1 MRNYLVIFNF
11 FLIVLISC
19 SKDKI
24 IQEKTKEST
33 IYEIIDND
41 INYSILSTALRITK
55 LDEVLKSDDVFTLY
69 APHDIAFMN
78 FLINSGYGSLQEVP
92 ESDLKKILLN
102 HLMEGELEY
111 RNFKTGYFKT
121 LAKKNQSDEFLSI
134 YINQVRMR
142 VNINGSS
149 RIIQGNVRGSNGIIH
164 VVNSV
169 IPIPSLSTFIMADPY
184 LYNLS
189 LAFSIDDFD
198 NNFISLL
205 SNSFDDKPAGIT
217 LFAPINN
224 AFADF
229 LSKLEVDRLSFID
242 TPSLLQT
249 LNNHITE
256 NSYLLKDL
264 SDNLVIS
271 TLRDDLK
278 VKNFDGIK
286 LIDQNNREIDIIYN
300 DIQAN
305 NGIIHIIDKVIM

>member
-1 MRNYLVIFNF
+1 ML
-11 FLIVLISC
+11 
-19 SKDKI
+19 
-24 IQEKTKEST
+24 E
-33 IYEIIDND
+33 
-41 INYSILSTALRITK
+41 
-55 LDEVLKSDDVFTLY
+55 
-69 APHDIAFMN
+69 
-78 FLINSGYGSLQEVP
+78 
-92 ESDLKKILLN
+92 DLL
-102 HLMEGELEY
+102 
-111 RNFKTGYFKT
+111 
-121 LAKKNQSDEFLSI
+121 
-134 YINQVRMR
+134 
-142 VNINGSS
+142 
-149 RIIQGNVRGSNGIIH
+149 IIH
-164 VVNSV
+164 VVIV
-169 IPIPSLSTFIMADPY
+169 IYTISFNFYMADPY

-189 LAFSIDDFD
+189 LAFPRDDFD
-198 NNFISLL
+198 NNFITLL
-205 SNSFDDKPAGIT
+205 SNSLTINQLELPF
-217 LFAPINN
+217 LPINN